1 MRLRCSV
8 CRHSKVLEINDLL
21 TIGTVTGAEIAAKFG
36 LGEMAV
42 SRHRRNCIGKLVS
55 KAMARRNDGQ
65 GDRLLSLSQKW
76 IDHADRGMDSVAANN
91 DYRTLPGLLTAGL
104 KAVETVARLE
114 GRPGFGDAPAV
125 NATVQIAL
133 VKLPALGGQQSA
145 AGPVIDVSP
154 VRGHLTQ
161 SAEIMDGDCELAE
174 AGKTN
179 NVD

>member
-1 MRLRCSV
+1 VRLRCSV

-76 IDHADRGMDSVAANN
+76 IDHADRGLDSVAANN
-91 DYRTLPGLLTAGL
+91 DYRTMPGLLTAGL

-114 GRPGFGDAPAV
+114 GRPGFGDGPQV

-133 VKLPALGGQQSA
+133 VKLPSLGSSMA
-145 AGPVIDVSP
+145 AGAPVIDVAP
-154 VRGHLTQ
+154 VRGHLA
-161 SAEIMDGDCELAE
+161 SGVDILEGDCED
-174 AGKTN
+174 AGETN
-179 NVD
+179 CEG